1 MYGILAGGQSNR
13 CSSAQT
19 KRTPWRSAKDREF
32 SVAADPDRPH
42 DLATVVRRL
51 AADPARVAEMGR
63 AALAAATAYDRVKEL
78 EKFVQI
84 VSRSRSR

>member
-1 MYGILAGGQSNR
+1 MYGILAAGKPIVAAAPNEADAVALGER
-13 CSSAQT
+13 LG
-19 KRTPWRSAKDREF
+19 F

-63 AALAAATAYDRVKEL
+63 AALAAAPAYDRVKEL